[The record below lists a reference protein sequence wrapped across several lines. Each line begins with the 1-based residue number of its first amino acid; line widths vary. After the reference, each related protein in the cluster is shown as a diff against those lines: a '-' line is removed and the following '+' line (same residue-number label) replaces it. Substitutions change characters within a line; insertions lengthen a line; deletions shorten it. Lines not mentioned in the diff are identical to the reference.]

1 MRADLYL
8 LREGHAKSRVEAKKL
23 IESGLALLDGRPI
36 AKPAEEIDPALAH
49 SVSVIDN
56 GEIRYASRGGQ
67 KLERALNEFGVSPDG
82 RVALDIGASGGGFT
96 DCLLRRGARCVYALD
111 CGSGQL
117 ADFLRRDE
125 RVLVYENYNARFL
138 DLKDFPEAPSLV
150 TMDVS
155 FISQTLIFPAICAML
170 PFGGELVTLVKPQFE
185 VGRSGVGKGGIVKS
199 EALRRSAIERVREAA
214 APFGWECRGVIDSPI
229 LGGDGNAE
237 YLAHFVI
244 PAPVRDGKDDYE
256 KNSASNKRI

>member
-8 LREGHAKSRVEAKKL
+8 FRSGRAKSRAEAKKL
-23 IESGLALLDGRPI
+23 IEGGFASIDGRKLT
-36 AKPAEEIDPALAH
+36 KPAEEIDESISH
-49 SVSVIDN
+49 
-56 GEIRYASRGGQ
+56 EIAITDSAEVRYASRGGL
-67 KLERALNEFGVSPDG
+67 KLEAALDAFSVSPKG

-96 DCLLRRGARCVYALD
+96 DCMLRRGACLVYALD

-125 RVLVYENYNARFL
+125 RVCVYENYNARFL
-138 DLKDFPEAPSLV
+138 DPKDFPKAPSLV

-155 FISQTLIFPAICAML
+155 FISQTLIFPAIHGIL
-170 PFGGELVTLVKPQFE
+170 PQGGELVSLVKPQFE

-199 EALRRSAIERVREAA
+199 DSLRRSAVERVREAA
-214 APFGWECRGVIDSPI
+214 IPLGWECLGVIDSPI

-237 YLAHFVI
+237 YLIHFRI
-244 PAPVRDGKDDYE
+244 PVH
-256 KNSASNKRI
+256 